1 MEKSNNMLPTGSGV
15 TVEKLDK
22 IYFCAECRTVFLFK
36 ADASDHEKVSG
47 HTQLRELPFEG

>member
-1 MEKSNNMLPTGSGV
+1 MLPAGAGV

-36 ADASDHEKVSG
+36 ADASDHEKSSG
-47 HTQLRELPFEG
+47 HVQLRELPFEG